1 MAKSIPF
8 TDQIR
13 QAVLNSEMTR
23 YQISKL
29 TGIDKAALSR
39 FVNGERGLSLAA
51 IDTLAEL
58 LGLEV
63 KQKNER

>member
-1 MAKSIPF
+1 MPKSLSF

-23 YQISKL
+23 YQIAQK
-29 TGIDKAALSR
+29 TGIDKASLLR

-51 IDTLAEL
+51 IDILAEL
-58 LGLEV
+58 LGFEV
-63 KQKNER
+63 RQKKEK